1 MIQSASSTWSTTD
14 SCISSS
20 SRRTSHFSIT
30 SIRNSGMVSS
40 DSPTGF
46 RKPVRTGSGPT
57 RSRKAAAEPWSLSA
71 WRSRAGRFIDP
82 WLSFQIRERTK
93 VVMDGQYRVTLAPRG
108 EVAAEKPVVL
118 TFSLA
123 RADGSPVSD
132 LQPLMAAGGHC
143 VVIRQDAQTFVHVHP
158 TREVD
163 PSWRG
168 GPDVALET
176 TFPTPRLYKVW
187 GQFHHAGLVV
197 TAAFVLDGVRREQS
211 HGLTPHEE
219 RVRHHDHA

>member
-20 SRRTSHFSIT
+20 SRRTSHFRS
-30 SIRNSGMVSS
+30 RPSG
-40 DSPTGF
+40 T
-46 RKPVRTGSGPT
+46 REWCLPT
-57 RSRKAAAEPWSLSA
+57 RLPVSGSRSVPALGRREAERRRRTLVAFRLEIEGGPIHRPLA
-71 WRSRAGRFIDP
+71 LVPD
-82 WLSFQIRERTK
+82 RERTK

-123 RADGSPVSD
+123 RADGSPVRD
-132 LQPLMAAGGHC
+132 PEPLMAAGGHG
-143 VVIRQDAQTFVHVHP
+143 VVNRQDAQTFVHVHP

-168 GPDVALET
+168 GPDVA
-176 TFPTPRLYKVW
+176 F
-187 GQFHHAGLVV
+187 
-197 TAAFVLDGVRREQS
+197 
-211 HGLTPHEE
+211 
-219 RVRHHDHA
+219 

>member
-1 MIQSASSTWSTTD
+1 
-14 SCISSS
+14 
-20 SRRTSHFSIT
+20 
-30 SIRNSGMVSS
+30 
-40 DSPTGF
+40 
-46 RKPVRTGSGPT
+46 
-57 RSRKAAAEPWSLSA
+57 
-71 WRSRAGRFIDP
+71 
-82 WLSFQIRERTK
+82 
-93 VVMDGQYRVTLAPRG
+93 MDGQYRVTLAPRG

-123 RADGSPVSD
+123 RADGSPVRD

-168 GPDVALET
+168 GPDVAFET
-176 TFPTPRLYKVW
+176 TFPTPGLYKVW
-187 GQFHHAGLVV
+187 GQFQVDPSWRGGPDVAFETTFPTPGLYKVWGQFLHASLVV
-197 TAAFVLDGVRREQS
+197 TAAFVLDVVRREQS
-211 HGLTPHEE
+211 HSLTPHEE